1 MSQIDNQK
9 LLFINT
15 IKIII
20 SKDTVKKE
28 IISLN
33 NFRVIGILES
43 DGFRIVYKVKVI
55 LKDIIYVMKVM
66 NKNKI
71 INKKYFHIVNHYDY
85 LIKLMM
91 IHYNMVHSYDTSNS

>member
-33 NFRVIGILES
+33 NFRVIGI
-43 DGFRIVYKVKVI
+43 
-55 LKDIIYVMKVM
+55 
-66 NKNKI
+66 
-71 INKKYFHIVNHYDY
+71 
-85 LIKLMM
+85 
-91 IHYNMVHSYDTSNS
+91 